1 MKKILIIEDASRL
14 ALALSIRLK
23 GNGYFTWIATDGISA
38 VATAVRIKP
47 DLILL
52 DIALPGGNGFHLI
65 EQFGLLPETREIPI
79 IVTTGSKDPELRKKS
94 INVGAAGLLRKPYE
108 ADELL
113 GIVEQVLDKWDRSS
127 LTRMLASDEH
137 DAISIIPASKR
148 VLIVEDDE
156 NIASA
161 LSIRMRAAGFEPTIA
176 HDAIAGVRC
185 AVNTNPDIL
194 ILDVSL
200 PGGDG
205 FAVAERIQANIPN
218 PVRII
223 FITAS
228 KRLDLRERAEQ
239 LGAVAFFEKPY
250 EPEALISAVHQALC

>member
-1 MKKILIIEDASRL
+1 
-14 ALALSIRLK
+14 LSIRLK
-23 GNGYFTWIATDGISA
+23 GNGYFTWIATDGIAA

-52 DIALPGGNGFHLI
+52 DITLPGGNGFNLI
-65 EQFGLLPETREIPI
+65 EQLGLLPETREIPI
-79 IVTTGSKDPELRKKS
+79 IVTTGSKDPDLRNKS
-94 INVGAAGLLRKPYE
+94 INLGAAGLLRKPYE
-108 ADELL
+108 ADQLL
-113 GIVEQVLDKWDRSS
+113 GVVEQVLEKWDHSS
-127 LTRMLASDEH
+127 LTRMLASEENE
-137 DAISIIPASKR
+137 AIPTIPAFKR

-156 NIASA
+156 NIAAA
-161 LSIRMRAAGFEPTIA
+161 LSIRMRAAGFEVMIA
-176 HDAIAGVRC
+176 HDAIAGVRA
-185 AVNTNPDIL
+185 AVNTNPDML

-228 KRLDLRERAEQ
+228 KRLDFRERAEE

-250 EPEALISAVHQALC
+250 EPEALMSAVHQALC